1 MAAAGLR
8 SRWLGLV
15 VVALGCALVPFATG
29 SRLAEASSKDSL
41 LALLR
46 AGEVFCVGP
55 TTLELHPDVGGEAA
69 GVDLDFGDEEV
80 VALSL
85 HAPRPRRSLHEHHAH
100 TGRHASPHVN
110 VTLAM
115 RCDIPP
121 VPSAARGAREYAA
134 AEDVS
139 RGDDE
144 SVYAPIA
151 RDVKLVL
158 GGEGTV
164 EADDA
169 RRRRD
174 ILPRGSF
181 HGQDSAHVGATSR
194 CSPSARTDEACTG
207 SSSHTRRS
215 SRHPRCLRRLST
227 AARAGLLRPIA
238 SSTLNRST
246 AFCLRRPQA
255 RTIRFPQ
262 DWTML
267 VPMCTIPTLHP
278 RRLPTLAATCAVQL
292 AKSRT
297 SSIAPITFSRY
308 VRRRVGSRGPVVLDI
323 SGPSGTSSR
332 SYLARES
339 ACRH

>member
-1 MAAAGLR
+1 MAAAGLC
-8 SRWLGLV
+8 SRWLALV
-15 VVALGCALVPFATG
+15 VVALGCAHVPFATG

-134 AEDVS
+134 AENVS

-158 GGEGTV
+158 GSEGVV

-181 HGQDSAHVGATSR
+181 HGQDSAHVGATSALLTVGVDGRSVHGLIFPHSTELSSSVVSAAAVNGSQSGAPPPR
-194 CSPSARTDEACTG
+194 CELYIEPLHRFLLATTAGQDDSVPAGLDDAGPDVYDPDIASEALAETG
-207 SSSHTRRS
+207 SDV
-215 SRHPRCLRRLST
+215 RCPVGEVPHVIYC
-227 AARAGLLRPIA
+227 AHHLLEVRE
-238 SSTLNRST
+238 
-246 AFCLRRPQA
+246 
-255 RTIRFPQ
+255 
-262 DWTML
+262 
-267 VPMCTIPTLHP
+267 
-278 RRLPTLAATCAVQL
+278 ATCRQSWTSGLGYQWPVWHFFSQL
-292 AKSRT
+292 SR
-297 SSIAPITFSRY
+297 A
-308 VRRRVGSRGPVVLDI
+308 
-323 SGPSGTSSR
+323 
-332 SYLARES
+332 
-339 ACRH
+339 